1 MCILYNHVGDKK
13 ERINSHSTKKKGNR
27 KQGIKLIE
35 SNDKKKDVKPENN
48 INSNSQD
55 GKNRTKTLR
64 YKINRNK

>member
-1 MCILYNHVGDKK
+1 MWGIKRKGLTH
-13 ERINSHSTKKKGNR
+13 TQQKKGNH